1 MTTTKPDPYDHTPA
15 QGDMFADHRPVQY
28 SLPDPANVRRKL
40 LKMLREAR
48 AAQSRSPW
56 DERKTRLYATIF
68 PQMANW
74 LPAEEAHQLRLEF
87 AAEIARFKRAA

>member
-1 MTTTKPDPYDHTPA
+1 MTTKSDSYDRTPA
-15 QGDMFADHRPVQY
+15 QGEMFADHRPEQY

-40 LKMLREAR
+40 LKMLGDAR
-48 AAQSRSPW
+48 AAGSKSPW

-74 LPAEEAHQLRLEF
+74 LPAEEANQLRSEF